1 MKWKT
6 RALSQN
12 IKERFR
18 KWNEKM
24 KNEFSY
30 DVLKDKYGKRVGNY
44 KGRDVI
50 VRSKYDDLGDNVYV
64 LYDYNNAFIVDG
76 YWIANVSED
85 GNLNH
90 RRATPWVKLTR
101 DEEYYVSPVG
111 VKAESEAKS
120 EIELKVDMSLV
131 DSLLESAYN
140 DILSD
145 LMYTEG

>member
-1 MKWKT
+1 
-6 RALSQN
+6 
-12 IKERFR
+12 
-18 KWNEKM
+18 M

-90 RRATPWVKLTR
+90 RKATPWVKLTR
-101 DEEYYVSPVG
+101 DEEYYVPPVG
-111 VKAESEAKS
+111 VKVESETKP
-120 EIELKVDMSLV
+120 EINLEVNTALV

-145 LMYTEG
+145 LMYKEG

>member
-1 MKWKT
+1 
-6 RALSQN
+6 
-12 IKERFR
+12 
-18 KWNEKM
+18 M

-30 DVLKDKYGKRVGNY
+30 DVLKDKYSKRVGNY

-90 RRATPWVKLTR
+90 RRAEPWVKMERT
-101 DEEYYVSPVG
+101 SPVG
-111 VKAESEAKS
+111 MPFECSDGDSGGENDINLDVNST
-120 EIELKVDMSLV
+120 LV

-145 LMYTEG
+145 LMYKEN

>member
-1 MKWKT
+1 
-6 RALSQN
+6 
-12 IKERFR
+12 
-18 KWNEKM
+18 M

-30 DVLKDKYGKRVGNY
+30 DVLKDKYSKRVGNY

-90 RRATPWVKLTR
+90 RKATPWVKLA
-101 DEEYYVSPVG
+101 SPAGRPLTCPEGDSGGEVDSG
-111 VKAESEAKS
+111 S
-120 EIELKVDMSLV
+120 EISLNVDSTLV

-145 LMYTEG
+145 LMYKEN

>member
-1 MKWKT
+1 
-6 RALSQN
+6 
-12 IKERFR
+12 
-18 KWNEKM
+18 M

-30 DVLKDKYGKRVGNY
+30 DVLKDKYSKRVGNY

-90 RRATPWVKLTR
+90 RRAEPWVKMERTSPAGRPLTC
-101 DEEYYVSPVG
+101 P
-111 VKAESEAKS
+111 ESDSGGENDSGS
-120 EIELKVDMSLV
+120 EISLNVDMSLV

-145 LMYTEG
+145 LMYKEG

>member
-1 MKWKT
+1 
-6 RALSQN
+6 
-12 IKERFR
+12 
-18 KWNEKM
+18 M

-76 YWIANVSED
+76 YWVANVSED
-85 GNLNH
+85 GNLSP
-90 RRATPWVKLTR
+90 RRATPWVKVER
-101 DEEYYVSPVG
+101 PVSDISSPGPV
-111 VKAESEAKS
+111 VESETKS
-120 EIELKVDMSLV
+120 EIELKVDSTLV

>member
-1 MKWKT
+1 
-6 RALSQN
+6 
-12 IKERFR
+12 
-18 KWNEKM
+18 M

-90 RRATPWVKLTR
+90 RRAESWVKIASPAGRPLTC
-101 DEEYYVSPVG
+101 P
-111 VKAESEAKS
+111 ESDSGGENDIS
-120 EIELKVDMSLV
+120 LDVDSTLV

-145 LMYTEG
+145 LMYKE

>member
-1 MKWKT
+1 
-6 RALSQN
+6 
-12 IKERFR
+12 
-18 KWNEKM
+18 M

-50 VRSKYDDLGDNVYV
+50 VRSKYDDLGNNVYV

-90 RRATPWVKLTR
+90 RRAEPWVKIASPAGRPLTC
-101 DEEYYVSPVG
+101 P
-111 VKAESEAKS
+111 ESDSGGENDIS
-120 EIELKVDMSLV
+120 LDVDSTLV

-145 LMYTEG
+145 LMYKEG

>member
-1 MKWKT
+1 
-6 RALSQN
+6 
-12 IKERFR
+12 
-18 KWNEKM
+18 M

-64 LYDYNNAFIVDG
+64 LYDAEGMLPSAPPRGLPLIVDG
-76 YWIANVSED
+76 YVVAYVNENGDVNRCKEFRWVP
-85 GNLNH
+85 LN
-90 RRATPWVKLTR
+90 RNTEPTLSASRPLMCPKDDL
-101 DEEYYVSPVG
+101 DSG
-111 VKAESEAKS
+111 
-120 EIELKVDMSLV
+120 IKVDMSLV

-145 LMYTEG
+145 LMYKE

>member
-1 MKWKT
+1 
-6 RALSQN
+6 
-12 IKERFR
+12 
-18 KWNEKM
+18 M

-30 DVLKDKYGKRVGNY
+30 DVLKDKYSKRVGNY

-90 RRATPWVKLTR
+90 RRAEPWVKIASPAGRPLTC
-101 DEEYYVSPVG
+101 P
-111 VKAESEAKS
+111 ESDSGGENDIS
-120 EIELKVDMSLV
+120 LDVDSTLV

-145 LMYTEG
+145 LMYKEG

>member
-1 MKWKT
+1 
-6 RALSQN
+6 
-12 IKERFR
+12 
-18 KWNEKM
+18 M

-30 DVLKDKYGKRVGNY
+30 DVLKDKYSKRVGNY

-90 RRATPWVKLTR
+90 RRAEPWVKLIR
-101 DEEYYVSPVG
+101 DEEYYVSSVG

-120 EIELKVDMSLV
+120 EIELKVDSTLV

-145 LMYTEG
+145 LMYKE

>member
-1 MKWKT
+1 
-6 RALSQN
+6 
-12 IKERFR
+12 
-18 KWNEKM
+18 M

-90 RRATPWVKLTR
+90 RRAEPWVKMERT
-101 DEEYYVSPVG
+101 SPVG
-111 VKAESEAKS
+111 RSLTCPESDSGGDIDSGS
-120 EIELKVDMSLV
+120 EISLNVDMTLV

-145 LMYTEG
+145 LMYKEN

>member
-1 MKWKT
+1 
-6 RALSQN
+6 
-12 IKERFR
+12 
-18 KWNEKM
+18 M

-30 DVLKDKYGKRVGNY
+30 DVLKDKYVKRVGNY

-64 LYDYNNAFIVDG
+64 LYDYNNAFIVDD

-90 RRATPWVKLTR
+90 RRAEPWVKMERT
-101 DEEYYVSPVG
+101 SPVG
-111 VKAESEAKS
+111 RSLMCPESDSGGENDINLDVNS
-120 EIELKVDMSLV
+120 TLV

-145 LMYTEG
+145 LMYKE

>member
-1 MKWKT
+1 
-6 RALSQN
+6 
-12 IKERFR
+12 
-18 KWNEKM
+18 M

-30 DVLKDKYGKRVGNY
+30 DVLKDKYSKRVGNY

-90 RRATPWVKLTR
+90 RRVEPWAKMERT
-101 DEEYYVSPVG
+101 SPVG
-111 VKAESEAKS
+111 RPFECSDGDSGGENDINLDVNST
-120 EIELKVDMSLV
+120 LV

-145 LMYTEG
+145 LMYKE

>member
-1 MKWKT
+1 
-6 RALSQN
+6 
-12 IKERFR
+12 
-18 KWNEKM
+18 M

-30 DVLKDKYGKRVGNY
+30 DVLKDKYAKRVGNY

-90 RRATPWVKLTR
+90 RRAEPWIKMERT
-101 DEEYYVSPVG
+101 SPVG
-111 VKAESEAKS
+111 RSLMCPESDSGGENNINLDVNS
-120 EIELKVDMSLV
+120 TLV

-145 LMYTEG
+145 LMYKK

>member
-1 MKWKT
+1 
-6 RALSQN
+6 
-12 IKERFR
+12 
-18 KWNEKM
+18 M

-90 RRATPWVKLTR
+90 RRAEPWVKIASPAGRPLTCPEG
-101 DEEYYVSPVG
+101 DSGGEIDSGSEVS
-111 VKAESEAKS
+111 
-120 EIELKVDMSLV
+120 LDVDMTLV